1 MKGSPARLGTIQGTS
16 GHASALKQKEEE
28 NLFEKQEKLKEKE
41 AKREA
46 KRESG
51 KKVFLGKM
59 KTKRNLKKQE
69 KTQENIDKQSFGKS
83 FGDAGD
89 AGLDTFTWRDKKYTT
104 ETRSEKKKRQKDN
117 LLERGIPSDR
127 FEREMKGIINTKKY
141 DKKFKKNKKEERSFQ
156 KLREKYVP
164 NVDDVFDKATD
175 FIPGP
180 IGKLSKKLLKIKK

>member
-1 MKGSPARLGTIQGTS
+1 MNGSPARLGTIQGTS

-69 KTQENIDKQSFGKS
+69 KTQENIDKQSRSKS
-83 FGDAGD
+83 FRDARD
-89 AGLDTFTWRDKKYTT
+89 AGLDTFKWRDNKYTT
-104 ETRSEKKKRQKDN
+104 ETRSEKKKREHKKEMDGLKKD
-117 LLERGIPSDR
+117 LLQLTIPQEQM
-127 FEREMKGIINTKKY
+127 EREMNQIINTKKY
-141 DKKFKKNKKEERSFQ
+141 DKEFKDQKEKKGSWRN
-156 KLREKYVP
+156 RVWPY
-164 NVDDVFDKATD
+164 
-175 FIPGP
+175 
-180 IGKLSKKLLKIKK
+180 